1 MLAAVACLYASCLYA
16 SVVSV
21 LQSSLSHI
29 HSMVQ
34 SSNWKSVQAVLL
46 VECRPCNDHKLLRG
60 TTWCL
65 ICSLVCGANMPN
77 GYTCVVMRSAA
88 CGGRMFKQKLTSLTN
103 ATSKLKLTS
112 NPMMPQLRSVE
123 NWRLEWTLWIWLHVV
138 AVATCGFMG
147 CMWLPSQH
155 VVALAICGSLHCM
168 WLSVCIWLPWV
179 HVVVACG
186 CCISESFRV

>member
-123 NWRLEWTLWIWLHVV
+123 NWRLEWSLWIWLHVV
-138 AVATCGFMG
+138 AVATCGSMG
-147 CMWLPSQH
+147 CMWLPWLHMVAFAAGCYLGYMWFPALH
-155 VVALAICGSLHCM
+155 VVVCLHLVAVGACSCCM
-168 WLSVCIWLPWV
+168 WLL
-179 HVVVACG
+179 H
-186 CCISESFRV
+186 